1 MFSDVL
7 MTVDFDR
14 TMTGP
19 DSKIP
24 QRNLDAV
31 AFFMENGGTFTVNTG
46 RSVSSFHKHLGKLP
60 VNAPVLMYNGS
71 ARWDN
76 GVLSD
81 LKLLDFDLW
90 ETVKTVRTL
99 FPDMNLEIQGTQ
111 YHDLVEPEEAYAKF
125 YEELGWPHRIVKEGD
140 DLGPFV
146 KFALAGSPRSK
157 GVATLFECT
166 PEEMAAFDAA
176 QAKLVEMWGDKI
188 EVYRAAS
195 RIIDVH
201 AKGVSKAA
209 AARKLQKKLT
219 LRKLYGDKVDVY
231 RAAPRIVDVHAK
243 GVSKIAAARRLQQE
257 LGKKILVC
265 VGDAENDLPMLEGAD
280 YAYAPADGVV
290 ADRFENV
297 CNCADGA
304 VADVIYKKIPEILG
318 LSIDIA

>member
-31 AFFMENGGTFTVNTG
+31 AFFMENGGTFTINTG

-111 YHDLVEPEEAYAKF
+111 YHDLVDPEEAYAKF

-176 QAKLVEMWGDKI
+176 QAKLVQMWGDKI

-201 AKGVSKAA
+201 AKGVSK
-209 AARKLQKKLT
+209 
-219 LRKLYGDKVDVY
+219 
-231 RAAPRIVDVHAK
+231 
-243 GVSKIAAARRLQQE
+243 IAAARQLQQE

-318 LSIDIA
+318 LSIDIP

>member
-71 ARWDN
+71 ARWEN
-76 GVLSD
+76 GVLTD
-81 LKLLDFDLW
+81 LKLLDLDLW
-90 ETVKTVRTL
+90 ETVKTVREL
-99 FPDMNLEIQGTQ
+99 FPHMNLEIQGTQ

-125 YEELGWPHRIVKEGD
+125 YVQLGWPHRIVNPGD

-166 PEEMAAFDAA
+166 PEELADFDAA
-176 QAKLVEMWGDKI
+176 QAKLVELWGDKI

-201 AKGVSKAA
+201 AKGVSK
-209 AARKLQKKLT
+209 
-219 LRKLYGDKVDVY
+219 
-231 RAAPRIVDVHAK
+231 
-243 GVSKIAAARRLQQE
+243 IAAARQLQQE

-265 VGDAENDLPMLEGAD
+265 VGDAENDMPMLEGAD
-280 YAYAPADGVV
+280 YAYCPADGVV

-318 LSIDIA
+318 FSLDISK